1 MADTQVT
8 LDIGGAVS
16 ASLSL
21 ITSVQNILTGSRS
34 ATIEIDNNTNLTLT
48 YAGGHNSH
56 GGWAKIPD
64 LSIKPM
70 SASVLGVQNQGGS
83 IMTGAEGWVMYGAD
97 DSSLLFSVGWDNPY
111 IGANSGSAR
120 LGFSKAGQYM
130 VRFFVGNGN
139 TQVPF
144 RFVLLPNSGSLWPQI
159 KDISDGG
166 FFYG

>member
-34 ATIEIDNNTNLTLT
+34 ATIEIDNNTDLTLT

-83 IMTGAEGWVMYGAD
+83 IMTGAEGLVMYGAD

-111 IGANSGSAR
+111 IGANSGFAR
-120 LGFSKAGQYM
+120 LGFSKAGKYM

-144 RFVLLPNSGSLWPQI
+144 RFILLPNSGSLWPQI

>member
-70 SASVLGVQNQGGS
+70 SATVLGVQNQGGS

-120 LGFSKAGQYM
+120 LGLVRRVNIWCDSSSGTEIRKYHFDLSYFRIPVRSGQ
-130 VRFFVGNGN
+130 R
-139 TQVPF
+139 
-144 RFVLLPNSGSLWPQI
+144 
-159 KDISDGG
+159 
-166 FFYG
+166 